1 MALLNP
7 TTHISLID
15 TRGFTDPKNTV
26 RNGSIAGGWR
36 LRFYNDEL
44 QLKVNVLSFKGKKS
58 ATTADYG
65 QSCRQLAPG
74 QSLYP
79 VLGTTWK
86 QLLLMYY
93 KPSFNC
99 SAFSSF

>member
-26 RNGSIAGGWR
+26 WNGSIAGGWR
-36 LRFYNDEL
+36 LRFYNDGL
-44 QLKVNVLSFKGKKS
+44 QLKVNVLSFKGKNG

-65 QSCRQLAPG
+65 ESVQAAGS
-74 QSLYP
+74 
-79 VLGTTWK
+79 GTN
-86 QLLLMYY
+86 LCI
-93 KPSFNC
+93 PCSGRHESNC
-99 SAFSSF
+99 C